1 MVDVII
7 LTHKPDLKLK
17 ENIAMLMKQD
27 EKPDHIFIVNTD
39 QKEFGLILD
48 KDDDVEIV
56 HIAKEEF
63 DHGRTRNNAVRMS
76 NAKYFLFMTQDAICI
91 DEHVIGNM
99 LKGFSEYE
107 NVALVYARQVPK
119 SGGLIEEYTRK
130 FNYPESDILKD
141 KSTKEKYGIKN
152 IFASNVCA
160 MYDRSIFDKIGGFQE
175 GINFNEDT
183 IYAHYAI
190 EAGYKVLYKA
200 DAKVFH
206 THDYTARQQ
215 YERNY
220 QIGLSHRL
228 HREVFGSYK
237 TVSEGK
243 KLVIETAKYIL
254 NSKEKS
260 IFGKL
265 YELFKLVNISIA
277 KYRGFRAG
285 YKSLDT

>member
-1 MVDVII
+1 MIDGEVTDQIFPSI
-7 LTHKPDLKLK
+7 LPLLSCKFKLK
-17 ENIAMLMKQD
+17 YSF
-27 EKPDHIFIVNTD
+27 P
-39 QKEFGLILD
+39 
-48 KDDDVEIV
+48 
-56 HIAKEEF
+56 
-63 DHGRTRNNAVRMS
+63 
-76 NAKYFLFMTQDAICI
+76 
-91 DEHVIGNM
+91 
-99 LKGFSEYE
+99 
-107 NVALVYARQVPK
+107 ALVYARQVPK

-200 DAKVFH
+200 SAKVFH

-243 KLVIETAKYIL
+243 RLVIETAKYIL